1 MISSYNG
8 PFNNRLSWKEMQGQR
23 QRKNDS
29 KHAGAAFC
37 QHAWYVFF
45 GIARALKD
53 LSRAFKRPLKGLSTD
68 FKGLLKVFTRPLNG
82 L

>member
-8 PFNNRLSWKEMQGQR
+8 PFNNRLSWKEMQGQW

-29 KHAGAAFC
+29 EHAGAAFG

-45 GIARALKD
+45 GSARALKD
-53 LSRAFKRPLKGLSTD
+53 LSRAFKKAFKRP
-68 FKGLLKVFTRPLNG
+68 VNG